1 MHQFVPMCAVYIIKI
16 EEFMLV
22 GALLFWSSA
31 VLSTMS
37 SKLSKKLIV
46 NDASFQNLIIH
57 VDLVH
62 IDLITV
68 PQT

>member
-1 MHQFVPMCAVYIIKI
+1 MCAVYIIKI
-16 EEFMLV
+16 KEFYGWGTPFFLQ
-22 GALLFWSSA
+22 SSA

-46 NDASFQNLIIH
+46 NDTSFQNLIIH